1 MLGCS
6 PFFEKRLRREGGLS
20 KRELDRVLLFYS
32 ASFFVH
38 FEKTSV
44 LLTGVFDVS
53 SDRLLTVQFV
63 VLIARVEGHVDTK
76 LTENIFIFISKDD
89 G

>member
-1 MLGCS
+1 MGCQKGNLMEFS
-6 PFFEKRLRREGGLS
+6 F
-20 KRELDRVLLFYS
+20 FYS
-32 ASFFVH
+32 ASFLVH
-38 FEKTSV
+38 FKKTPV
-44 LLTGVFDVS
+44 DKTEVFDVS

>member
-6 PFFEKRLRREGGLS
+6 PFFEKRLRRESGLS
-20 KRELDRVLLFYS
+20 KRELNRVLLFYS
-32 ASFFVH
+32 VSFLVH
-38 FEKTSV
+38 FKKTPV
-44 LLTGVFDVS
+44 DKTEVFDVS

-63 VLIARVEGHVDTK
+63 VLIVRVEGHIDTK

>member
-1 MLGCS
+1 MGCQKGNLIEFS
-6 PFFEKRLRREGGLS
+6 F
-20 KRELDRVLLFYS
+20 FYS

-38 FEKTSV
+38 FEKTPV
-44 LLTGVFDVS
+44 GKPEVFLVS

-63 VLIARVEGHVDTK
+63 VLIVRVEGHIDTK

>member
-1 MLGCS
+1 MGCQKGNLIEFS
-6 PFFEKRLRREGGLS
+6 F
-20 KRELDRVLLFYS
+20 FYS